1 MREIIDTKITD
12 KWGVEWDEMETV
24 RDFLQNFYD
33 ANPVK
38 DICIS
43 IQDTKVEVSAP
54 KTFDYLGLLYLGS
67 HKKEDENSI
76 GQYGEGWK
84 AGVINA
90 MRNWGCEIDFV
101 IGDKQLHYFFEDSI
115 IGEGKVRILKCEIT
129 TINTAFP
136 GSKLIVRNCSPK
148 LLREFEFGLN
158 YFYYETNP
166 LFGSVLQKTYEN
178 DIVVYKSST
187 PEGYVFYKKLMRA
200 KLDIPFVIVCNR
212 GYKNIDKEIM
222 HDRDRKA
229 FKKDV
234 LDSLLKYIFK
244 NFDNRFCKE
253 LLQEC
258 KPHWEKGHWIL
269 KLIAETRRWN
279 DRHGI
284 SFDENYY
291 AHAKEEK
298 EDMDLRL
305 EMSKVLTEFSSLDYI
320 CCPSYMAKFGMQSI
334 HSIAKSR
341 MLKRKELLNKTYT
354 RGLTVYEKLGISILA
369 DFIRQLSPDV
379 FKRFENAKYTVGQND
394 EVIGELKQKR
404 NYHDQHI
411 FLNSIFFTFSFGDAL
426 AILLHEWAHIYGHDG
441 SRSFSDALTYF
452 ISMILRKEMTIEKIA
467 AWQKKWE
474 HAVSQIKTERS
485 NTPEQNVIT
494 EIRANLRPDRMK
506 KILALIPDDELYKL
520 LDRTHELGSEE
531 VSLQ

>member
-1 MREIIDTKITD
+1 MKEIIDTKITD

-38 DICIS
+38 DIFIS
-43 IQDTKVEVSAP
+43 IQDATVEVSAP

-67 HKKEDENSI
+67 HKKEDENTI

-90 MRNWGCEIDFV
+90 MRNWGCEIDFI
-101 IGDKQLHYFFEDSI
+101 IGNRKLHYFFEDSI
-115 IGEGKVRILKCEIT
+115 ISEGKVRILKCEVASIDT
-129 TINTAFP
+129 EFQ
-136 GSKLIVRNCSPK
+136 GSKLIVRNCTSK
-148 LLREFEFGLN
+148 LLQEFEFGLN
-158 YFYYETNP
+158 YFYHEANP
-166 LFGSVLQKTYEN
+166 LFGNVLQKTYDN
-178 DIVVYKSST
+178 NIVVYKSSSCD
-187 PEGYVFYKKLMRA
+187 GYVFYKKLMRS
-200 KLDIPFVIVCNR
+200 KMDIPFVIVCNR
-212 GYKNIDKEIM
+212 AYKNIDKEIT

-234 LDSLLKYIFK
+234 LNSLLKYIFK
-244 NFDNRFCKE
+244 NFDNRYCKE

-258 KPHWEKGHWIL
+258 RPHWEKGHWLL

-279 DRHGI
+279 DRYGI

-298 EDMDLRL
+298 EDVEVRL
-305 EMSKVLTEFSSLDYI
+305 EMSTVAQEFSSLNYI
-320 CCPSYMAKFGMQSI
+320 CCPSYMNKFGMKSV
-334 HSIAKSR
+334 HSVAKTR
-341 MLKRKELLNKTYT
+341 ILKRKELLNKTYT
-354 RGLTVYEKLGISILA
+354 RALTIYEKLGISILA
-369 DFIRQLSPDV
+369 DFIKQLSPDV

-404 NYHDQHI
+404 DYHDQHI
-411 FLNSIFFTFSFGDAL
+411 FLNTIFFTFSFSDAL
-426 AILLHEWAHIYGHDG
+426 AILLHEWAHLYGYDG

-452 ISMILRKEMTIEKIA
+452 ISLILRKEMTIEKIA
-467 AWQKKWE
+467 LWQKKWE

-485 NTPEQNVIT
+485 NIPEHNVIA
-494 EIRANLRPDRMK
+494 EIRTHLQPDRMK
-506 KILALIPDDELYKL
+506 RVLDLIPDDELYKL
-520 LDRTHELGSEE
+520 FERTNE
-531 VSLQ
+531 